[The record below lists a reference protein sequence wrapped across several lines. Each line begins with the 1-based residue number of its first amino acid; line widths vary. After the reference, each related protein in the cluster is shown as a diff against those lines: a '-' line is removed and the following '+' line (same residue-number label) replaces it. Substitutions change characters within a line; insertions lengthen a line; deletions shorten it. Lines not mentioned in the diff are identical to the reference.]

1 MLEKLFYNVP
11 CLKKKIKS
19 NRITG
24 CIFNIK
30 STLRSKEKSKFEG
43 GKKLTKT
50 LVSMQVPSSGH
61 ISLIF
66 QKGLESV
73 FENCQ

>member
-19 NRITG
+19 NLITG

-43 GKKLTKT
+43 GKIET
-50 LVSMQVPSSGH
+50 LVSMQAPSSGH

-73 FENCQ
+73 FENRQ